1 MGMYDV
7 FCDGVRIARAENVEQ
22 ETIYILD
29 HKGMRNED
37 IAYLLSIPLES
48 VTRFTEGAATR

>member
-1 MGMYDV
+1 MYDV

-29 HKGMRNED
+29 HKGMRKED